1 MRRPKDQPLI
11 ELTLEQREE
20 LKKLTRKHHAP
31 AFYVKRAK
39 AILALDEG
47 KTISETGR
55 LIHMERR
62 HIYKWL
68 DRYKELGE
76 LGLNDLQ
83 RSGRP
88 KLNSM
93 VH

>member
-11 ELTLEQREE
+11 ELTPEQREE
-20 LKKLTRKHHAP
+20 LKKLTRKHHVP
-31 AFYVKRAK
+31 AFYAKRAK

-55 LIHMERR
+55 LIQMERR

-83 RSGRP
+83 RPGRP

-93 VH
+93 VR